1 MVKEKAYLSA
11 ALRARFDANATFLR
25 LPFERID
32 AATDAEMQSAVVKR
46 GSATISLKCCNGMTR
61 VSSPRPALLDAIQA
75 SASSHLQNQEAIRPR
90 SLDLGFNIF
99 VETLHI
105 EKTG

>member
-1 MVKEKAYLSA
+1 MKRRVSGDL
-11 ALRARFDANATFLR
+11 FDALLR
-25 LPFERID
+25 NNQTELTEAGP
-32 AATDAEMQSAVVKR
+32 AV
-46 GSATISLKCCNGMTR
+46 
-61 VSSPRPALLDAIQA
+61 LDAIQA

-105 EKTG
+105 EKTE